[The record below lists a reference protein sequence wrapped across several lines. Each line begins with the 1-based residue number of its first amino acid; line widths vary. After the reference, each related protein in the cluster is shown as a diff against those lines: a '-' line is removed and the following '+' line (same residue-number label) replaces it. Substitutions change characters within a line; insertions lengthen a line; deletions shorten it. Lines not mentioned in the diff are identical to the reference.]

1 MTRPAPSR
9 KRAASAAASM
19 CTFLLSG
26 CAYAGSPLPVP
37 SPATSTQITQESADD
52 DARFTDLESAYDARL
67 GVYAVDTATG
77 AEVVWRS
84 DDRFAFASTMKAL
97 GAAALLDSVGI
108 AGLGT
113 DVEIA
118 AEDIVSYSP
127 QTKQHVGGTMTV
139 GELAAASV
147 QQSDNTAAN
156 LVIERL
162 GGPAA
167 LDAALFRLGD
177 DTTEV
182 TRTEPALND
191 TVPGDQRDTTTPRA
205 LTANLRAYVL
215 GDILAGEERE
225 LLTTW
230 LIDHSLGD
238 TLVRAGTPK
247 GWTVGDKSGA
257 AAYGTRN
264 DVAVIWPPSASP
276 IVIAVMSSRT
286 EADADYD
293 DALVAAAARAAIA
306 SLEKRH

>member
-1 MTRPAPSR
+1 
-9 KRAASAAASM
+9 
-19 CTFLLSG
+19 
-26 CAYAGSPLPVP
+26 
-37 SPATSTQITQESADD
+37 
-52 DARFTDLESAYDARL
+52 
-67 GVYAVDTATG
+67 
-77 AEVVWRS
+77 
-84 DDRFAFASTMKAL
+84 
-97 GAAALLDSVGI
+97 
-108 AGLGT
+108 
-113 DVEIA
+113 
-118 AEDIVSYSP
+118 
-127 QTKQHVGGTMTV
+127 
-139 GELAAASV
+139 
-147 QQSDNTAAN
+147 
-156 LVIERL
+156 VIERL